1 MLQVLALLSGILVT
15 KYARKKAGRFDYP
28 KKPSDNPESI

>member
-15 KYARKKAGRFDYP
+15 KTIRKKMGRFDRH
-28 KKPSDNPESI
+28 KQSNN